1 MKQELLNYIDKRLED
16 THTQGSIGL
25 LMVRQWV
32 VDNVP
37 ETKWIPVSER
47 QPRVGETVLVT
58 IRGTDFIAMEIDETL
73 EEALERN
80 RKIVYVSTGFLGGD
94 GWYGAD
100 GYPLIVNPVA
110 WMEMPEPW
118 KGEGK

>member
-47 QPRVGETVLVT
+47 LPEKEGYYLTTT
-58 IRGTDFIAMEIDETL
+58 IFKE
-73 EEALERN
+73 
-80 RKIVYVSTGFLGGD
+80 VYCDYWNGD
-94 GWYGAD
+94 NFDRTEMVISWM
-100 GYPLIVNPVA
+100 PLPD
-110 WMEMPEPW
+110 PW
-118 KGEGK
+118 KGDNDD